1 MRYSTIMALVF
12 GICVVGCGSKSVT
25 RHYRLEQTDPKA
37 KTPMFELFLK
47 NDKMFEVTADKQ
59 KMFDGT
65 WTEAKDEL
73 ILSPTKAATNSHFH
87 ALNDK
92 LVRFEDGKDY
102 SDETWVVV
110 KDQ

>member
-1 MRYSTIMALVF
+1 MATVF
-12 GICVVGCGSKSVT
+12 GLCIVGCGSKSVT

-47 NDKMFEVTADKQ
+47 NDKAFEITADKQ

-73 ILSPTKAATNSHFH
+73 ILSYPTKGAKNSHFH
-87 ALNDK
+87 VLNDK
-92 LVRFEDGKDY
+92 LVRIEEGS
-102 SDETWVVV
+102 SDIWIIV